1 MGKTSKH
8 LKKKFKTMD
17 IILVIVAAA
26 ALTFTIAMIRIFKDQ
41 GAIPDTLVTCVFA
54 MLGGECGAMAWIK
67 TVKEK
72 YSKTEEDK
80 DDE

>member
-1 MGKTSKH
+1 
-8 LKKKFKTMD
+8 MD

-26 ALTFTIAMIRIFKDQ
+26 ALTFTIAMIRIFQEQ

-67 TVKEK
+67 TVKDK
-72 YSKTEEDK
+72 YTKTEEDK